1 MGKLKTLTAF
11 LVGIVL
17 VTVGFALNTFSATTP
32 PQASDGYYE
41 LDSYEDLVWFQQYID
56 AGNLEINAR
65 LTADIVANENLL
77 NDNGT
82 LNGTP
87 SNVWTPIG
95 RNFTLAAK
103 SYNGTLDGAGHS
115 ITGLFFYDTKGAGY
129 YGLFA
134 KMGRGTVKNLAIVDS
149 FFAGTSNSNYVG
161 TFVGEGYAVNVENCY
176 SNAIIY
182 ASDYYGGIVGKTS
195 VANIRNCLYTG
206 TFRIL
211 GSSIY
216 ADPIVKKNSTDNS
229 IRVYNCYYKGDCGL
243 NSSTVATAVTTN
255 GLASGQVTY
264 LLNRNQSSDVW
275 RQNIDIGEKDSNPTL
290 DSSHHIVFY
299 YNNTY
304 TNYCSV
310 HSWKNGICVEEFAIG
325 IGPTI
330 FGKQFGETKF
340 SLKLLPFGGAC
351 MMGEDDVDD
360 MSEGSFNSKSVWA
373 RMSVI
378 VAGPVFNLILA
389 WILCMIIIGWTGYRA
404 PIVSNVTD
412 GYSAQEEGIEPGD
425 VIKKIGGKSVH
436 IWNDIS
442 LYNMMHAG
450 AKSVEVEYERDG
462 KDYTVVLEP
471 KQNEGDAFPLL
482 GITGGE
488 MVRPGLFG
496 TVRYGAYTVKYW
508 ITYTVDSLKM
518 LVGGKVGVKDLS
530 GPVGIVSAVDN
541 VYQEAA
547 PAGMVVV
554 ILNLLNIGVLLTA
567 NLGVMNLLP
576 LPALDGGRLVF
587 LIIEAVRGKRVPP
600 EKEGMVHFAGF
611 VFLMALMVVIMFND
625 ILKLV

>member
-1 MGKLKTLTAF
+1 MGIILAIL
-11 LVGIVL
+11 L
-17 VTVGFALNTFSATTP
+17 FSAIVIFH
-32 PQASDGYYE
+32 E
-41 LDSYEDLVWFQQYID
+41 LGHF
-56 AGNLEINAR
+56 
-65 LTADIVANENLL
+65 LL
-77 NDNGT
+77 
-82 LNGTP
+82 
-87 SNVWTPIG
+87 
-95 RNFTLAAK
+95 A
-103 SYNGTLDGAGHS
+103 
-115 ITGLFFYDTKGAGY
+115 
-129 YGLFA
+129 
-134 KMGRGTVKNLAIVDS
+134 
-149 FFAGTSNSNYVG
+149 
-161 TFVGEGYAVNVENCY
+161 
-176 SNAIIY
+176 
-182 ASDYYGGIVGKTS
+182 
-195 VANIRNCLYTG
+195 
-206 TFRIL
+206 
-211 GSSIY
+211 
-216 ADPIVKKNSTDNS
+216 KKNK
-229 IRVYNCYYKGDCGL
+229 IRVDEFSLGL
-243 NSSTVATAVTTN
+243 
-255 GLASGQVTY
+255 
-264 LLNRNQSSDVW
+264 
-275 RQNIDIGEKDSNPTL
+275 
-290 DSSHHIVFY
+290 
-299 YNNTY
+299 
-304 TNYCSV
+304 
-310 HSWKNGICVEEFAIG
+310 
-325 IGPTI
+325 GPTI

-450 AKSVEVEYERDG
+450 TKSVEVKYERDG

-508 ITYTVDSLKM
+508 IKYTVDSLKM
-518 LVGGKVGVKDLS
+518 LISGKVGVKDLS

-611 VFLMALMVVIMFND
+611 VLLMALMVVIMFND

>member
-1 MGKLKTLTAF
+1 MNEVSSIGKFLEPLSEAYAHIPFEGYGIAGILSIVLLAFYGIVISRLKITERRKILVRRVCAWCVIVLYSGTVLICNSFYGF
-11 LVGIVL
+11 LFLPVGILFAWQCIGKKMIFKAAGAAVMLSLCTQTVQMVL
-17 VTVGFALNTFSATTP
+17 
-32 PQASDGYYE
+32 
-41 LDSYEDLVWFQQYID
+41 
-56 AGNLEINAR
+56 LEGMF
-65 LTADIVANENLL
+65 DIRHFLL
-77 NDNGT
+77 NIPWT
-82 LNGTP
+82 L
-87 SNVWTPIG
+87 IG
-95 RNFTLAAK
+95 AASVVLWRLLA
-103 SYNGTLDGAGHS
+103 
-115 ITGLFFYDTKGAGY
+115 
-129 YGLFA
+129 
-134 KMGRGTVKNLAIVDS
+134 
-149 FFAGTSNSNYVG
+149 
-161 TFVGEGYAVNVENCY
+161 
-176 SNAIIY
+176 
-182 ASDYYGGIVGKTS
+182 
-195 VANIRNCLYTG
+195 
-206 TFRIL
+206 
-211 GSSIY
+211 
-216 ADPIVKKNSTDNS
+216 KKNK
-229 IRVYNCYYKGDCGL
+229 IRVDEFSLGL
-243 NSSTVATAVTTN
+243 
-255 GLASGQVTY
+255 
-264 LLNRNQSSDVW
+264 
-275 RQNIDIGEKDSNPTL
+275 
-290 DSSHHIVFY
+290 
-299 YNNTY
+299 
-304 TNYCSV
+304 
-310 HSWKNGICVEEFAIG
+310 
-325 IGPTI
+325 GPTI

-425 VIKKIGGKSVH
+425 VIKKIGGKSVY

-450 AKSVEVEYERDG
+450 TKSVEVKYERDG

-518 LVGGKVGVKDLS
+518 LISGKVGVKDLS

-611 VFLMALMVVIMFND
+611 VLLMALMVVIMFND

>member
-1 MGKLKTLTAF
+1 MGIILAIL
-11 LVGIVL
+11 L
-17 VTVGFALNTFSATTP
+17 FSAIVIFH
-32 PQASDGYYE
+32 E
-41 LDSYEDLVWFQQYID
+41 LGHF
-56 AGNLEINAR
+56 
-65 LTADIVANENLL
+65 LL
-77 NDNGT
+77 
-82 LNGTP
+82 
-87 SNVWTPIG
+87 
-95 RNFTLAAK
+95 A
-103 SYNGTLDGAGHS
+103 
-115 ITGLFFYDTKGAGY
+115 
-129 YGLFA
+129 
-134 KMGRGTVKNLAIVDS
+134 
-149 FFAGTSNSNYVG
+149 
-161 TFVGEGYAVNVENCY
+161 
-176 SNAIIY
+176 
-182 ASDYYGGIVGKTS
+182 
-195 VANIRNCLYTG
+195 
-206 TFRIL
+206 
-211 GSSIY
+211 
-216 ADPIVKKNSTDNS
+216 KKNK
-229 IRVYNCYYKGDCGL
+229 IRVDEFSLGL
-243 NSSTVATAVTTN
+243 
-255 GLASGQVTY
+255 
-264 LLNRNQSSDVW
+264 
-275 RQNIDIGEKDSNPTL
+275 
-290 DSSHHIVFY
+290 
-299 YNNTY
+299 
-304 TNYCSV
+304 
-310 HSWKNGICVEEFAIG
+310 
-325 IGPTI
+325 GPTI
-330 FGKQFGETKF
+330 IGKQFGETKF

-351 MMGEDDVDD
+351 MMGEDDVED

-450 AKSVEVEYERDG
+450 TKSVEVKYERDG

-488 MVRPGLFG
+488 MVRPGVIG

-518 LVGGKVGVKDLS
+518 LISGKVGVKDLS
-530 GPVGIVSAVDN
+530 GPVGIVSAVDD

-547 PAGMVVV
+547 PAGMAVV

-611 VFLMALMVVIMFND
+611 VLLMALMVVIMFND